1 MEINNQQCIAEA
13 KHKETNYQG
22 QLPSMT
28 LTYKHASY
36 GEMQRSVI
44 LNQNVMSFS
53 LCACPLPSKIVMK
66 TTRNSLHPNE
76 S

>member
-1 MEINNQQCIAEA
+1 
-13 KHKETNYQG
+13 
-22 QLPSMT
+22 MT

-76 S
+76 SQSQNVRKYKVVTVLPGTLQ